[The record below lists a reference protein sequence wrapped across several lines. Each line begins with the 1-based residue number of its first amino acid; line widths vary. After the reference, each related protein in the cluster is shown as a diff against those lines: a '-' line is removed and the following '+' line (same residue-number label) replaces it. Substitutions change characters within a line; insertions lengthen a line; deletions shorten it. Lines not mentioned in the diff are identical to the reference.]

1 MKKQVDKIVE
11 ILEEKKNRNTF
22 RSEELHKV
30 ALIGLAENSRELDK
44 ILLGLSVGSLG
55 FLLTFLINNYSFN
68 NDKFVIALG
77 LFVFAVLMF
86 GYTIYNILT
95 IFYKNNEYFKEI
107 IKFEEGQDSS
117 PILDLEVKLNS
128 YDKKV
133 KISFF
138 VSILF
143 SALFIIAISVNKN
156 IVEYK
161 KENNKENIML
171 EKNVNS
177 NHMSSKLVMVNDSAS
192 GLFKSSQ
199 APTSQ
204 SNTSSETQGE
214 KSASGL
220 FSSSQTTSSN
230 SNNNT
235 SEK

>member
-1 MKKQVDKIVE
+1 
-11 ILEEKKNRNTF
+11 
-22 RSEELHKV
+22 
-30 ALIGLAENSRELDK
+30 
-44 ILLGLSVGSLG
+44 
-55 FLLTFLINNYSFN
+55 
-68 NDKFVIALG
+68 
-77 LFVFAVLMF
+77 
-86 GYTIYNILT
+86 
-95 IFYKNNEYFKEI
+95 
-107 IKFEEGQDSS
+107 
-117 PILDLEVKLNS
+117 
-128 YDKKV
+128 
-133 KISFF
+133 
-138 VSILF
+138 
-143 SALFIIAISVNKN
+143 
-156 IVEYK
+156 
-161 KENNKENIML
+161 ML